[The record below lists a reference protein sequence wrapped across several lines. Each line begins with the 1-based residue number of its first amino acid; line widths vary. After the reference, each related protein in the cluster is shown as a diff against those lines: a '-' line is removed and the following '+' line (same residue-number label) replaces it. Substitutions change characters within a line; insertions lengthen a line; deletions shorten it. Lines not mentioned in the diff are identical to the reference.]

1 MAKRKLMKIRYVIPE
16 GNAHA
21 GRAEILGA
29 HSLGDHLYELQN
41 IPFYAEHLNF
51 EDIVFC
57 DESDNSL
64 PVINRLIK
72 WSGNRTVRVAFTD
85 EAPDEK
91 CVDIIWALAKRKI
104 LYEIATHKGYMFNI
118 GPKND
123 YEWTLNFLRAK
134 EEEGLLW
141 LFEQLPMK
149 KAG

>member
-1 MAKRKLMKIRYVIPE
+1 MAKRKLIKIRYVIPE
-16 GNAHA
+16 GDAYA

-57 DESDNSL
+57 DESDDSL

-72 WSGNRTVRVAFTD
+72 RSGNKTLRIAFTD
-85 EAPDEK
+85 EAPDKK
-91 CVDIIWALAKRKI
+91 CVDIIWKLAKRKI

-118 GPKND
+118 RPEDD
-123 YEWTLNFLRAK
+123 YEWTLNFLKAK
-134 EEEGLLW
+134 EAEGLLW
-141 LFEQLPMK
+141 LYEPLSM
-149 KAG
+149 